1 MTHGNASVNKRNL
14 DPKNPASFEKTTETT
29 ETTEKTCAENN
40 YADKPPIDRTAVEW
54 NYKNTIERNYK
65 RRKKINRFMH
75 FLLVAA
81 SLGALLPLISVF
93 LYVLVQGLPGLHF
106 DFFTQL
112 PKPVGEP
119 GGGMGNAILGTAT
132 LTGIAAVIG
141 IPWGIGAG
149 LYLSEYREGRLS
161 QIVRFSTDMLGSIPS
176 IIIGLFVYAVM
187 VVPMKRFSALAGG
200 LALGILMIPTVTRS
214 VEELLK
220 LVPLHV
226 REAGLALGLPRWKV
240 ILYIVLKGSTKAITT
255 GAMLAVARVA
265 GETAPLLFTAFGNR
279 FWQTRVD
286 QPIAALP
293 VQIYSYAISPYD
305 DWHQQAWTGALV
317 LVMLVFFM
325 NILVRRLIQPRKA

>member
-1 MTHGNASVNKRNL
+1 
-14 DPKNPASFEKTTETT
+14 
-29 ETTEKTCAENN
+29 
-40 YADKPPIDRTAVEW
+40 
-54 NYKNTIERNYK
+54 
-65 RRKKINRFMH
+65 MH
-75 FLLVAA
+75 FLLITA
-81 SLGALLPLISVF
+81 SLCALLPLISVF
-93 LYVLVQGLPGLHF
+93 IYVLRQGLPGFHF

-112 PKPVGEP
+112 PKPVGEL

-132 LTGIAAVIG
+132 LVAIAALIG

-149 LYLSEYREGRLS
+149 LYLSEYREGRLNH
-161 QIVRFSTDMLGSIPS
+161 IVRFCTDMLNSIPS
-176 IIIGLFVYAVM
+176 IIIGLFVYAMM

-200 LALGILMIPTVTRS
+200 LALGILMVPTVTRS

-240 ILYIVLKGSTKAITT
+240 ILHIVLKGSVKAITT

-279 FWQTRVD
+279 FWQTNLD

-293 VQIYSYAISPYD
+293 VQIYNYAISPYD
-305 DWHQQAWTGALV
+305 DWHNQAWTGALV

-325 NILVRRLIQPRKA
+325 NILVRLLIKTNNVGERAKA